1 MATPKKNQS
10 MFDSE
15 KEDVRPAQTTPQAT
29 MATHVHEH
37 EHSDVDIRAIIK
49 YTVILLGSLGVV
61 QLLLWGVFKILESRA
76 DHADAAITVSPLAD
90 TAWNASGPQ
99 LQVDPVTDR
108 IILQH
113 RADSVLHTYGWIDK
127 GTGTVRIPIE
137 KAIDLVAE
145 EGLPSRKEPFQPM
158 EMGAKEENGGQYSYM
173 KAPASMKMAMPV
185 DTAGHV
191 VPADSSGGGR

>member
-49 YTVILLGSLGVV
+49 YTLILLGSLGVV
-61 QLLLWGVFKILESRA
+61 QLLLWGVFKVLESRA
-76 DHADAAITVSPLAD
+76 DHTDAAISVSPLAD

-99 LQVDPVTDR
+99 LQVDPVRDR
-108 IILQH
+108 DILRH
-113 RADSVLHTYGWIDK
+113 RTDSVLHTYGWIDK
-127 GTGTVRIPIE
+127 GTGAVRLPIE
-137 KAIDLVAE
+137 RAIDIVVE
-145 EGLPSRKEPFQPM
+145 EGLPSRKESYQPM
-158 EMGAKEENGGQYSYM
+158 EMGAKEENGGQYRYLT
-173 KAPASMKMAMPV
+173 APATTNMEMPV
-185 DTAGHV
+185 DTAV
-191 VPADSSGGGR
+191 APADSSSSGGR